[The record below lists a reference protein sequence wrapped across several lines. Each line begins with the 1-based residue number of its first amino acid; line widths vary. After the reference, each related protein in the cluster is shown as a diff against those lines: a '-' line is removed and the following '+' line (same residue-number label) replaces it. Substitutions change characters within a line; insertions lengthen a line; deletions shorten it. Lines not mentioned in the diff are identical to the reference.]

1 MRSRVQR
8 WSPTSISEY
17 TYGLCATIEIVD
29 RIGGIDRLIAAPL
42 VPSLQQEAD
51 LGFDLALEGR
61 WLLLCLQFKI
71 ATQLVRGNAAEASVM
86 GTPYFRFHVKTNE
99 TSNGQCQ
106 HNTLCD
112 LEQLLS
118 AAGEHVLYAA
128 PIFDTHDDLS
138 QYARSRM
145 LVEHS
150 VFVPPMRLGPVQA
163 GDPHCFAYTTKH
175 DIRPFSD
182 PGQPFDGSFEGV
194 IDRLFSTAG
203 DRQPLAAFLES
214 CDAKL
219 AVVAERRRL
228 TDLAPGRAAAFD
240 ALALDLQPI
249 VIGLDVATDQGS
261 SAERSHLGS

>member
-8 WSPTSISEY
+8 WSPTAISEY
-17 TYGLCATIEIVD
+17 TYGLCMTIEIVN
-29 RIGGIDRLIAAPL
+29 RLGGIKRLVAAPL

-71 ATQLVRGNAAEASVM
+71 PTRLVRSNATEAAVM

-106 HNTLCD
+106 HNTLCE

-118 AAGEHVLYAA
+118 AGGEHVLYAA
-128 PIFDTHDDLS
+128 PIFDTHRDLS
-138 QYARSRM
+138 HHARLHT

-150 VFVPPMRLGPVQA
+150 VFVPPMRIGPVQA
-163 GDPHCFAYTTKH
+163 GHPHCFAYTTKH
-175 DIRPFSD
+175 DVRPFSEA
-182 PGQPFDGSFEGV
+182 GQPFDGSFEGIV
-194 IDRLFSTAG
+194 DRLFSTAG
-203 DRQPLAAFLES
+203 DRQTLAAFLAS
-214 CDAKL
+214 CDLKL
-219 AVVAERRRL
+219 AQAAERRTV
-228 TDLAPGRAAAFD
+228 TDLPPGRAAAFD

-249 VIGLDVATDQGS
+249 VVGVDMTASQDNG
-261 SAERSHLGS
+261 G